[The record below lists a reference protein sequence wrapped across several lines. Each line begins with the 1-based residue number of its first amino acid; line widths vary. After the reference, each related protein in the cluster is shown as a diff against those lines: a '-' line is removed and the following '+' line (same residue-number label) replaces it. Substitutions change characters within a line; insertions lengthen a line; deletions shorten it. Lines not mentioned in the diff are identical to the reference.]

1 MRLPQRDTKGAQSFM
16 RRRRRPLLA
25 ATLVGVT
32 AHKAGQNAANTQ
44 QREASQEQRLA
55 ELEAQQQQAAP
66 PPAAA
71 APAAAPSMDIVGE
84 LTKLKGLMDAGVLTP
99 AEFDAAKARLL
110 AG

>member
-1 MRLPQRDTKGAQSFM
+1 M
-16 RRRRRPLLA
+16 A

-66 PPAAA
+66 PPAPAP
-71 APAAAPSMDIVGE
+71 PAAAPPAAAPGGGDIVGE

-99 AEFDAAKARLL
+99 AEFDAAKAKLL
-110 AG
+110 AS

>member
-1 MRLPQRDTKGAQSFM
+1 M

-32 AHKAGQNAANTQ
+32 AHQAGKRGAQNQA
-44 QREASQEQRLA
+44 REQSQEERIA
-55 ELEAQQQQAAP
+55 ELEAQQQYAAP
-66 PPAAA
+66 PPQQYAPPPPPPP
-71 APAAAPSMDIVGE
+71 APAAAPSVDLVGE

-99 AEFDAAKARLL
+99 AEFDAAKAKLL

>member
-1 MRLPQRDTKGAQSFM
+1 M

-66 PPAAA
+66 PPAPA
-71 APAAAPSMDIVGE
+71 APAAAPSGVDIVGE

-99 AEFDAAKARLL
+99 AEFDAAKAKLL

>member
-1 MRLPQRDTKGAQSFM
+1 M

-32 AHKAGQNAANTQ
+32 AHQAGKHSAQNQ
-44 QREASQEQRLA
+44 QREQSQEERIA
-55 ELEAQQQQAAP
+55 ELEAQQQQAPQRAVRRSRRPP
-66 PPAAA
+66 PPAA
-71 APAAAPSMDIVGE
+71 PAVDIVGE

-99 AEFDAAKARLL
+99 AEFDAAKAKLL